1 MSADI
6 IILDW
11 MLKKHDDRYSQEV
24 VKEVLSKDAI
34 SGGRLRAIVIYTGEP
49 KLNDLR
55 NKLWTFLNNT
65 TLKKDKDFTIYS
77 DSLNIAFY
85 NKSETT
91 AGERIISEQELP
103 HAALIEFSTL
113 VDGLVPTFAVKSASE
128 IKRNIGRLTSKFSKT
143 IDAAYLSHRSLLP
156 SPEDAE
162 LF

>member
-1 MSADI
+1 M
-6 IILDW
+6 
-11 MLKKHDDRYSQEV
+11 

-113 VDGLVPTFAVKSASE
+113 VDG
-128 IKRNIGRLTSKFSKT
+128 
-143 IDAAYLSHRSLLP
+143 
-156 SPEDAE
+156 
-162 LF
+162 

>member
-1 MSADI
+1 M
-6 IILDW
+6 
-11 MLKKHDDRYSQEV
+11 
-24 VKEVLSKDAI
+24 
-34 SGGRLRAIVIYTGEP
+34 
-49 KLNDLR
+49 
-55 NKLWTFLNNT
+55 NNT

-162 LF
+162 LFMLEIFVSHLRSLLAI